1 MMPRDFWE
9 EALPVAEEVE
19 SPYPLMFSPLQVG
32 AHRLR
37 NRVVHASMSTYFVR
51 DREVTQRFVDY
62 HASRARGGAAMIVTE
77 PVSIA
82 PWQTADNRLAVYD
95 QQNLDGLK
103 RVAEA
108 VEGEDCRLLAQIQD
122 SGRGRHKPGRN
133 TRAIGPSA
141 RPDDWSWT
149 VPHVMTADDVKRF
162 VDYVSVS
169 AKKLQVAGWSGVE
182 ISAGHGHLFHQF
194 MSPWSNHRE
203 DDYGGSLD
211 NRLRF
216 VREMI
221 EVIRAECGPGFILGL
236 KMAGDDGVPGGIG
249 PDEAED
255 MVRWFAAK
263 APPDFLCFC
272 QGSHHRSLEM
282 HLPDLHWPRGTF
294 FELIKRLRDAADG
307 IPVVA
312 VGRILE
318 PAQGEALLADG
329 VAELVGLGRTMVT
342 DAAWALK
349 SMQGRDNDIRKCVS
363 CNNCWGAIN
372 EGQPLQCDNNPR
384 VGEPDEVDWWPKPAA
399 KKRRVVV
406 VGGGIAGLEAAW
418 VAAARGHDVTLFGA
432 SAEAGGKTRLNALLP
447 DCEALSSI
455 YDYQLVAAGQAGV
468 TLELGW
474 RAGAGDVL
482 ALKPDAV
489 VLAAGAT
496 MSWPDCLPTSLR
508 EEGFIPDLRETVTEI
523 LAHPGKQSGT
533 AVIFD
538 HDHLDGTYSAAE
550 FLRDKFD
557 RVVILT
563 AREQIAR
570 DEPVVRAQS
579 IYRRMYEKGVE
590 IILLSEPCGESDL
603 IEGRLS
609 YRNVFTG
616 AVAEIEDVALFTYST
631 PRIPDAALLQPLQAA
646 GVEVHL
652 VGDCYTPRS
661 AMTATQEGHAA
672 GNQI

>member
-1 MMPRDFWE
+1 MS
-9 EALPVAEEVE
+9 VAEPLE
-19 SPYPLMFSPLQVG
+19 SPYPLMFSELQVG
-32 AHRLR
+32 RRRLR
-37 NRVVHASMSTYFVR
+37 NRVVHAAMSTHFCE
-51 DREVTQRFVDY
+51 DREVTQKFIDY
-62 HASRARGGAAMIVTE
+62 LANRARGGAAMIVTE

-82 PWQTADNRLAVYD
+82 PWQQGRDRLAVYD
-95 QQNLDGLK
+95 QENLDGLK

-122 SGRGRHKPGRN
+122 SGRGRHKQGRN
-133 TRAIGPSA
+133 PRALGPSA
-141 RPDDWSWT
+141 RADDWSWT
-149 VPHVMTADDVKRF
+149 VPHVMSADDVRRF
-162 VDYVSVS
+162 VEYVGVS
-169 AKKLQVAGWSGVE
+169 AKKLQTAGWSGVE

-194 MSPWSNHRE
+194 MSPWSNTRE
-203 DDYGGSLD
+203 DEYGGSME

-216 VREMI
+216 VQEMI
-221 EVIRAECGPGFILGL
+221 EIIRAECGEGFILGL

-249 PDEAED
+249 PDEAEE

-263 APPDFLCFC
+263 GQVDFLCFC

-282 HLPDLHWPRGTF
+282 HLPDMHWPRGTF
-294 FELIKRLRDAADG
+294 FELIKRLREAANG
-307 IPVVA
+307 TPVVA

-318 PAQGEALLADG
+318 PAQGEALIADG

-363 CNNCWGAIN
+363 CNNCWAVIN
-372 EGQPLQCDNNPR
+372 DGQPLQCDNNPR
-384 VGEPDEVDWWPKPAA
+384 VGEPDEVDWWPKRAA
-399 KKRRVVV
+399 DKQRVVV

-432 SAEAGGKTRLNALLP
+432 SSEAGGKTRLNALLP

-468 TLELGW
+468 KFELGW
-474 RAGAGDVL
+474 RASAQDVL

-489 VLAAGAT
+489 VLATGAQ
-496 MSWPDCLPTSLR
+496 MSWPDCLPKSLQH
-508 EEGFIPDLRETVTEI
+508 EGFIPDLRETIGEI
-523 LAHPGKQSGT
+523 LAHPGRQPGA

-550 FLRDKFD
+550 FLKDKFD
-557 RVVILT
+557 RAVIIT

-570 DEPVVRAQS
+570 DESVVSAQS
-579 IYRRMYEKGVE
+579 IYRRMYEKGIE
-590 IILLSEPCGESDL
+590 IILLSEPCGNSRFID
-603 IEGRLS
+603 GYLS

-616 AVAEIEDVALFTYST
+616 AENEIEDVALFTYST
-631 PRIPDAALLQPLQAA
+631 PRIPDLSLFEPLRRA
-646 GVEVHL
+646 GVDVHL
-652 VGDCYTPRS
+652 VGDCFAPRT
-661 AMTATQEGHAA
+661 AMAATQDGHAV
-672 GNQI
+672 GNRL